1 MLRAV
6 LLLLAALPAA
16 RASPARPR
24 GSRHLHELEASG
36 HGIDSGRRLH
46 AATPCEN
53 SIEPL
58 LSGLHVKDEDEVVSS
73 GKEYCARIG
82 AKTFGDLRYSYENRL
97 VPLAGED
104 FAVSLASALR
114 VSTDGMEI
122 LTRVQVA
129 KLIHR
134 IRKELAKLPDE
145 I

>member
-58 LSGLHVKDEDEVVSS
+58 LSG
-73 GKEYCARIG
+73 
-82 AKTFGDLRYSYENRL
+82 
-97 VPLAGED
+97 
-104 FAVSLASALR
+104 
-114 VSTDGMEI
+114 MEI